1 MSSWKWRL
9 TVRSLRGWDRGKLN
23 LYHLKGDDKIYSLYK
38 ITNLLNNKNY
48 IGVTNRNPEERF
60 AEHKRPSSKSFI
72 SKAIQSDGVDNF
84 SFEILLTE
92 IEDKDI
98 SDLEYEYIKKYNS
111 LLPNG
116 YNADL
121 GGVEYHKH
129 SDYVKQIIS
138 EKGKG
143 NKNSKYVADVLMYD
157 KQGNLLNRF
166 QTAREVARYLG
177 NESKNV
183 GINYCLNN
191 KQKTAYGYI
200 WKYDKD

>member
-1 MSSWKWRL
+1 M
-9 TVRSLRGWDRGKLN
+9 
-23 LYHLKGDDKIYSLYK
+23 YSLYK
-38 ITNLLNNKNY
+38 ITNLLNNKCY

-60 AEHKRPSSKSFI
+60 AEHKRPSSTSFI
-72 SKAIQSDGVDNF
+72 SKAIQSDGIKNF
-84 SFEILLTE
+84 SFEIILTN
-92 IEDKDI
+92 IDDNKI
-98 SDLEYEYIKKYNS
+98 SELECEYIQKYNS

-129 SDYVKQIIS
+129 SDYIKNIIS

-157 KQGNLLNRF
+157 KQGNLLKRF
-166 QTAREVARYLG
+166 ETASAAAKYLG
-177 NESKNV
+177 NKNRNN
-183 GINYCLNN
+183 ICYCLNG
-191 KQKTAYGYI
+191 KQKTAYGFI

>member
-1 MSSWKWRL
+1 M
-9 TVRSLRGWDRGKLN
+9 
-23 LYHLKGDDKIYSLYK
+23 YYLYK

-60 AEHKRPSSKSFI
+60 AEHKKPSSKSFI
-72 SKAIQSDGVDNF
+72 GKAIRSDGIENF
-84 SFEILLTE
+84 SFEVLLTN
-92 IEDKDI
+92 IEDNRI
-98 SDLEYEYIKKYNS
+98 SSLECEYIKKYNS

-129 SDYVKQIIS
+129 SDYIKQIIS
-138 EKGKG
+138 EKGMG

-166 QTAREVARYLG
+166 QTAREAARYLG

-183 GINYCLNN
+183 GINYCLNG
-191 KQKTAYGYI
+191 K
-200 WKYDKD
+200 

>member
-1 MSSWKWRL
+1 MY
-9 TVRSLRGWDRGKLN
+9 N
-23 LYHLKGDDKIYSLYK
+23 LYK
-38 ITNLLNNKNY
+38 ITNLLNNKCY

-60 AEHKRPSSKSFI
+60 AEHKKPSSSSFI
-72 SKAIQSDGVDNF
+72 GKAIQSDGVENF
-84 SFEILLTE
+84 SFEIILTN
-92 IEDKDI
+92 IEDDKI
-98 SDLEYEYIKKYNS
+98 SSLECEYIKKYNS

-121 GGVEYHKH
+121 GGVDYHKH
-129 SDYVKQIIS
+129 SDYIKNIIS

-166 QTAREVARYLG
+166 QTAREAARYLG

>member
-1 MSSWKWRL
+1 M
-9 TVRSLRGWDRGKLN
+9 
-23 LYHLKGDDKIYSLYK
+23 YSLYK

-48 IGVTNRNPEERF
+48 IGITNRNPYERF
-60 AEHKRPSSKSFI
+60 AEHKKPSSKSFI
-72 SKAIQSDGVDNF
+72 GKAIQANGIENF
-84 SFEILLTE
+84 SFEILLTNIKDNE
-92 IEDKDI
+92 ISKIER
-98 SDLEYEYIKKYNS
+98 EYIQKYNS

-121 GGVEYHKH
+121 GGIEYHKH
-129 SDYVKQIIS
+129 SDYIKEIIS

-143 NKNSKYVADVLMYD
+143 NKNSKYVADVLMYN
-157 KQGNLLNRF
+157 KNGQLLKRF
-166 QTAREVARYLG
+166 QTAREAARFLG

>member
-1 MSSWKWRL
+1 M
-9 TVRSLRGWDRGKLN
+9 
-23 LYHLKGDDKIYSLYK
+23 YYLYK

-98 SDLEYEYIKKYNS
+98 SSLECKYIKKYNS

-138 EKGKG
+138 EKGMG

-166 QTAREVARYLG
+166 QTAREAARYLG

-183 GINYCLNN
+183 SINYCLRG

-200 WKYDKD
+200 

>member
-1 MSSWKWRL
+1 MI
-9 TVRSLRGWDRGKLN
+9 N
-23 LYHLKGDDKIYSLYK
+23 IYSLYK
-38 ITNLLNNKNY
+38 ITNLLNNKHY
-48 IGVTNRNPEERF
+48 IGITNREPEKRF
-60 AEHKRPSSKSFI
+60 SEHKRPGANSFI
-72 SKAIQSDGVDNF
+72 GKAIQVDGVENF
-84 SFEILLTE
+84 TFEVLLTN

-98 SDLEYEYIKKYNS
+98 SESECEYIEKYNS

-129 SDYVKQIIS
+129 SDYIKQIIS

-143 NKNSKYVADVLMYD
+143 RQNPKYVADVLMYN
-157 KQGNLLNRF
+157 KEGILLRRF
-166 QTAREVARYLG
+166 ETVSEAAVFLG
-177 NESKNV
+177 NKNRNN
-183 GINYCLNN
+183 ICYCLNG

>member
-1 MSSWKWRL
+1 M
-9 TVRSLRGWDRGKLN
+9 
-23 LYHLKGDDKIYSLYK
+23 YYLYK

-48 IGVTNRNPEERF
+48 IGVTNRNPEKRF
-60 AEHKRPSSKSFI
+60 AEHKRQSSKSFI

-98 SDLEYEYIKKYNS
+98 SNLECEYIKKYNS

-166 QTAREVARYLG
+166 QTAREAARYLG

>member
-1 MSSWKWRL
+1 M
-9 TVRSLRGWDRGKLN
+9 
-23 LYHLKGDDKIYSLYK
+23 YSLYK
-38 ITNLLNNKNY
+38 ITNLLNNKCY
-48 IGVTNRNPEERF
+48 IGITNRNPEERF
-60 AEHKRPSSKSFI
+60 AEHKKSSASSFI
-72 SKAIQSDGVDNF
+72 GKAIQSDGINNF
-84 SFEILLTE
+84 SFEIILTNIKDDE
-92 IEDKDI
+92 ISKIEC
-98 SDLEYEYIKKYNS
+98 EYIQKYNS

-129 SDYVKQIIS
+129 SDYIKNIIS

-143 NKNSKYVADVLMYD
+143 NKNSKYIADVLMYD
-157 KQGNLLNRF
+157 KQGNLLKRF
-166 QTAREVARYLG
+166 QTAREAARYLG

>member
-1 MSSWKWRL
+1 MI
-9 TVRSLRGWDRGKLN
+9 
-23 LYHLKGDDKIYSLYK
+23 KIYTLYK

-48 IGVTNRNPEERF
+48 IGVTNRNPEVRF
-60 AEHKRPSSKSFI
+60 SEHKKASANSFI
-72 SKAIQSDGVDNF
+72 GKAIQANGVQNF

-92 IEDKDI
+92 IKDEDI
-98 SDLEYEYIKKYNS
+98 SNLECEYIKKYNS

-121 GGVEYHKH
+121 GGIQYHKH
-129 SDYVKQIIS
+129 SESIKQIIS
-138 EKGKG
+138 DKGKG
-143 NKNSKYVADVLMYD
+143 NKNSKYVANVLMYD
-157 KQGNLLNRF
+157 KQGNLLKNF
-166 QTAREVARYLG
+166 QSAREAARYLG
-177 NESKNV
+177 DESKNV

>member
-1 MSSWKWRL
+1 MY
-9 TVRSLRGWDRGKLN
+9 N
-23 LYHLKGDDKIYSLYK
+23 LYK

-48 IGVTNRNPEERF
+48 IGITNRNPEKRF
-60 AEHKRPSSKSFI
+60 AEHKKPSSKSFI
-72 SKAIQSDGVDNF
+72 GKAIQADGVENF
-84 SFEILLTE
+84 SFEVLLTK
-92 IEDKDI
+92 IKDQDI
-98 SDLEYEYIKKYNS
+98 SNLECEYIKKYNS

-121 GGVEYHKH
+121 GGVEYHQH
-129 SDYVKQIIS
+129 SKYVKQIIS

-157 KQGNLLNRF
+157 KKGNLLNRF
-166 QTAREVARYLG
+166 QTAREAARYLG
-177 NESKNV
+177 NESKNA
-183 GINYCLNN
+183 GINYCLNG

>member
-1 MSSWKWRL
+1 M
-9 TVRSLRGWDRGKLN
+9 
-23 LYHLKGDDKIYSLYK
+23 YSLYK
-38 ITNLLNNKNY
+38 ITNLLNNKCY
-48 IGVTNRNPEERF
+48 IGITNRNPEERF
-60 AEHKRPSSKSFI
+60 AKHKRPSSTSFI
-72 SKAIQSDGVDNF
+72 GKAIQSDGIENF
-84 SFEILLTE
+84 SFEVILTN
-92 IEDKDI
+92 INNDKI
-98 SDLEYEYIKKYNS
+98 SKLECEYIQKYNS

-121 GGVEYHKH
+121 GGIEYHKH
-129 SDYVKQIIS
+129 SDYIKNIIS

-157 KQGNLLNRF
+157 KQGNLLRRF
-166 QTAREVARYLG
+166 QTAREAARYLG

-200 WKYDKD
+200 

>member
-1 MSSWKWRL
+1 M
-9 TVRSLRGWDRGKLN
+9 
-23 LYHLKGDDKIYSLYK
+23 YSLYK

-48 IGVTNRNPEERF
+48 IRVTNREPEERF
-60 AEHKRPSSKSFI
+60 AEHKRLSSKSFI

-98 SDLEYEYIKKYNS
+98 NDLECEYIKKYNS

-129 SDYVKQIIS
+129 SGYIKQIIS
-138 EKGKG
+138 EKGRG

-157 KQGNLLNRF
+157 KQGNLLNKF
-166 QTAREVARYLG
+166 QTAREAARYLG

-183 GINYCLNN
+183 GINYCLNG

>member
-1 MSSWKWRL
+1 M
-9 TVRSLRGWDRGKLN
+9 
-23 LYHLKGDDKIYSLYK
+23 YSLYK

-48 IGVTNRNPEERF
+48 IGVTNRNPYERF
-60 AEHKRPSSKSFI
+60 MEHKKSSSKSFI
-72 SKAIQSDGVDNF
+72 GKAIQADGIENF
-84 SFEILLTE
+84 SFEVLLID
-92 IEDKDI
+92 IEDNEI
-98 SDLEYEYIKKYNS
+98 SKIECEYIQKYNS

-129 SDYVKQIIS
+129 SDYIKKIIS

-143 NKNSKYVADVLMYD
+143 NKNSKYVADVLMYN
-157 KQGNLLNRF
+157 KNGQLLNRF
-166 QTAREVARYLG
+166 QTAREAARFLG

-200 WKYDKD
+200 WRYDKD

>member
-1 MSSWKWRL
+1 MKPIRNEL
-9 TVRSLRGWDRGKLN
+9 AYFYTVIKNWD
-23 LYHLKGDDKIYSLYK
+23 LKDKVK
-38 ITNLLNNKNY
+38 
-48 IGVTNRNPEERF
+48 
-60 AEHKRPSSKSFI
+60 
-72 SKAIQSDGVDNF
+72 QSEIEKHEI
-84 SFEILLTE
+84 SFEVLLTN
-92 IEDKDI
+92 IEDNRI
-98 SDLEYEYIKKYNS
+98 SSLECEYIKKYNS

-129 SDYVKQIIS
+129 SDCIKQIIS
-138 EKGKG
+138 EKGMG

-166 QTAREVARYLG
+166 QTAREAARYLG

-183 GINYCLNN
+183 GINYCLNG

>member
-1 MSSWKWRL
+1 M
-9 TVRSLRGWDRGKLN
+9 
-23 LYHLKGDDKIYSLYK
+23 YSLYK

-48 IGVTNRNPEERF
+48 IGITNRNPNERF
-60 AEHKRPSSKSFI
+60 TEHKKSSANSFI
-72 SKAIQSDGVDNF
+72 GRAIQADGIENF
-84 SFEILLTE
+84 SFEILSTE

-98 SDLEYEYIKKYNS
+98 SALECEYIKKYNS

-121 GGVEYHKH
+121 GGVKYHKH
-129 SDYVKQIIS
+129 SEYIKQIIS

-157 KQGNLLNRF
+157 KQGNLLNKF
-166 QTAREVARYLG
+166 QTAREAARFLG

-183 GINYCLNN
+183 GINYCLNG

-200 WKYDKD
+200 WKYDKN

>member
-1 MSSWKWRL
+1 MY
-9 TVRSLRGWDRGKLN
+9 N
-23 LYHLKGDDKIYSLYK
+23 LYK
-38 ITNLLNNKNY
+38 ITNLLNNKCY
-48 IGVTNRNPEERF
+48 IGITNRNPEERF
-60 AEHKRPSSKSFI
+60 AEHKKPSSSSFI
-72 SKAIQSDGVDNF
+72 GKAIQSDGINNF
-84 SFEILLTE
+84 SFEVILTNIPDNEISE
-92 IEDKDI
+92 IEC
-98 SDLEYEYIKKYNS
+98 EYIQKYNS

-129 SDYVKQIIS
+129 SDYIKNIIS

-157 KQGNLLNRF
+157 KQGNLLKRF
-166 QTAREVARYLG
+166 QTTREAARYLG

>member
-1 MSSWKWRL
+1 MI
-9 TVRSLRGWDRGKLN
+9 
-23 LYHLKGDDKIYSLYK
+23 KIYNLYK
-38 ITNLLNNKNY
+38 ITNLLNNKVY
-48 IGVTNRNPEERF
+48 IGVTSRDPRIRF
-60 AEHKRPSSKSFI
+60 SEHKRPNANSFI
-72 SKAIQSDGVDNF
+72 GKAIQADGVSNF
-84 SFEILLTE
+84 SFEVLLTKIKDE
-92 IEDKDI
+92 DI
-98 SDLEYEYIKKYNS
+98 SNLECEYIKKYNS

-121 GGVEYHKH
+121 GGIQYHKH
-129 SDYVKQIIS
+129 SKSIKQIIS
-138 EKGKG
+138 NKKKG

-157 KQGNLLNRF
+157 KQRNLLKRF
-166 QTAREVARYLG
+166 QTAREAARYLG

>member
-1 MSSWKWRL
+1 M
-9 TVRSLRGWDRGKLN
+9 
-23 LYHLKGDDKIYSLYK
+23 YSLYK
-38 ITNLLNNKNY
+38 ITNLLNNKCY

-60 AEHKRPSSKSFI
+60 AEHKKPSSSSFI
-72 SKAIQSDGVDNF
+72 SKAIQSDGVENF
-84 SFEILLTE
+84 SFEIILTN
-92 IEDKDI
+92 IDDDKI
-98 SDLEYEYIKKYNS
+98 SSLECEYIKKYNS

-129 SDYVKQIIS
+129 SDYIKNIIS

-143 NKNSKYVADVLMYD
+143 NKNSKYVTDVLMYD
-157 KQGNLLNRF
+157 KQGNLLNKF
-166 QTAREVARYLG
+166 QTAREAARYLG

>member
-1 MSSWKWRL
+1 MI
-9 TVRSLRGWDRGKLN
+9 
-23 LYHLKGDDKIYSLYK
+23 KIYSLYK
-38 ITNLLNNKNY
+38 ITNLLNNKIY
-48 IGVTNRNPEERF
+48 IGITNRDPEKRF
-60 AEHKRPSSKSFI
+60 AEHKKPSANSFI
-72 SKAIQSDGVDNF
+72 GKAIQSNGVENF
-84 SFEILLTE
+84 SFEVLLTNIKDE
-92 IEDKDI
+92 DI
-98 SDLEYEYIKKYNS
+98 SNLERKYIEKYNS

-121 GGVEYHKH
+121 GGIEYHKH
-129 SDYVKQIIS
+129 SDYIKQIIS

-143 NKNSKYVADVLMYD
+143 NKNSKYIADVLMYD

-166 QTAREVARYLG
+166 QTAREAARYLG
-177 NESKNV
+177 DESKNV

>member
-1 MSSWKWRL
+1 M
-9 TVRSLRGWDRGKLN
+9 
-23 LYHLKGDDKIYSLYK
+23 YYLYK

-60 AEHKRPSSKSFI
+60 AEHKRSSSKSFI
-72 SKAIQSDGVDNF
+72 SKAIQSDGVENF
-84 SFEILLTE
+84 SFEILLAN

-98 SDLEYEYIKKYNS
+98 SNLECEYIKKYNS

-121 GGVEYHKH
+121 GGIKYHKH
-129 SDYVKQIIS
+129 SNYIKQIIS
-138 EKGKG
+138 KKGKG
-143 NKNSKYVADVLMYD
+143 NKNSKYIADILMYD
-157 KQGNLLNRF
+157 KKGNLLNKF
-166 QTAREVARYLG
+166 QSAREAAKYLG

-183 GINYCLNN
+183 GINYCLNG